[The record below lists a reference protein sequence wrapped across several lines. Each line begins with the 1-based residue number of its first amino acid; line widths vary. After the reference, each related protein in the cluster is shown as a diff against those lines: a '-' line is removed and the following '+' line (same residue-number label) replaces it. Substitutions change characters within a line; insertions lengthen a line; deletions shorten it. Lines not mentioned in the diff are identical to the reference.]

1 MTNPKTALELM
12 KARYNAYVQGDIN
25 FIKKTHDPKTAKG
38 IDWKEAE
45 EWSKNSKWLGLEIL
59 DVVKGETFDTDG
71 IVEFK
76 AKYFDLIENKEVTH
90 HERSYFVKKGRH
102 WLYKGCLPTIK

>member
-1 MTNPKTALELM
+1 MENPKTALELM
-12 KARYNAYVQGDIN
+12 KARYDAYVKGDIE
-25 FIKKTHDPKTAKG
+25 FIKKTHDPKTIKG

-59 DVVKGETFDTDG
+59 DVVKGETFDTEG

-76 AKYFDLIENKEVTH
+76 AKYFDILKKIKNLSIMREVI
-90 HERSYFVKKGRH
+90 
-102 WLYKGCLPTIK
+102 L